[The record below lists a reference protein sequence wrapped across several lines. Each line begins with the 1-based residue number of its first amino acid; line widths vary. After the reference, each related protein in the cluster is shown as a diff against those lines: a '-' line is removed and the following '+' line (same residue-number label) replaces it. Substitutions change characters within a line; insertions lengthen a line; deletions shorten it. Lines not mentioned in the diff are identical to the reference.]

1 MRKFALKLTKG
12 DTQKILLVCDS
23 EEAAMQ
29 EGVKILDT
37 LRKTDGLLSVIQA
50 DFDEN
55 NNIVGGGYK
64 LFHAWY

>member
-23 EEAAMQ
+23 EDTAMQ
-29 EGVKILDT
+29 EGKKILGT